1 MENRYASLIS
11 EFELRIQKLISEYRI
26 LRQENDIL
34 KAELS
39 RKQEELM
46 AAHKDI
52 LDLRSDYKI
61 LQTTMGMGGSE
72 DERKNSRQ
80 HLDKIVREIDKCL
93 MLLND

>member
-1 MENRYASLIS
+1 
-11 EFELRIQKLISEYRI
+11 
-26 LRQENDIL
+26 
-34 KAELS
+34 
-39 RKQEELM
+39 M